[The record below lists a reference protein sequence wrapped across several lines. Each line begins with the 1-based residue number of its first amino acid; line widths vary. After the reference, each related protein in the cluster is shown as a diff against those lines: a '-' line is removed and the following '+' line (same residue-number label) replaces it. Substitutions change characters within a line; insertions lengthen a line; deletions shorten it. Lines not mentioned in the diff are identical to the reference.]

1 MKDNENLV
9 IEGDKLLLVPY
20 EAEHV
25 PRYHEWMAD
34 PFLQETT
41 ASEPLTIEEEY
52 EMQQSWRNDKD
63 KCTFIILDKST
74 PDTPGVSP
82 QGGAMAGDT
91 NIFLNDSDRP
101 DHAEIEIMIAEP
113 SSRGKGLAMEAL
125 QLFMAYAVSKLG
137 IRLFT
142 AKIGMSNAPSLALF
156 AKLGYTEVKRVEVFQ
171 EVHLQLAIEG
181 DVLQQ
186 MLTAGAALQNRA
198 YRDA

>member
-34 PFLQETT
+34 PFLQEAT

-52 EMQQSWRNDKD
+52 EMQRSWRNDKD
-63 KCTFIILDKST
+63 KCTFIILDKSL
-74 PDTPGVSP
+74 PDAQSVSP
-82 QGGAMAGDT
+82 RGGTMAGDT
-91 NIFLNDSDRP
+91 NIFLNDSDRA
-101 DHAEIEIMIAEP
+101 DHAEIEIMVAEP
-113 SSRGKGLAMEAL
+113 SSRGRGLALEAL

-142 AKIGMSNAPSLALF
+142 AKIGISNAPSLALF

-171 EVHLQLAIEG
+171 EVHLQLAVEG
-181 DVLQQ
+181 GVLQQ
-186 MLTAGAALQNRA
+186 MLAAGAVLRCRPYKAG
-198 YRDA
+198 